1 RGGSL
6 VLSNVLLRHDVSTR
20 LDHLIHVED
29 ANLVLSRC
37 QITAPAASGDFAGD
51 LIAFRSVTTRPMPG
65 DPVRP
70 LFSEAVDQAVCR
82 ITDCVLITG
91 GTALQGE
98 LGRGIVVLSQSAVA
112 SGASAIELIP
122 SKVARHRFEANL
134 FLDHCTMT
142 SERSIVRLGP
152 WPGRA
157 PGPDRPWLVTS
168 RSCAF

>member
-1 RGGSL
+1 
-6 VLSNVLLRHDVSTR
+6 
-20 LDHLIHVED
+20 
-29 ANLVLSRC
+29 A
-37 QITAPAASGDFAGD
+37 
-51 LIAFRSVTTRPMPG
+51 
-65 DPVRP
+65 
-70 LFSEAVDQAVCR
+70 
-82 ITDCVLITG
+82 
-91 GTALQGE
+91 E

-168 RSCAF
+168 RSCAFLGMHDRQSRETVLLRADAEALSCGAIFWQAEDDTADVDYFIATGGELPASSRARDVQHQWVQFWGQNHMRRLGGPRGAGS

>member
-82 ITDCVLITG
+82 ITDWCLITG
-91 GTALQGE
+91 GAALQAA
-98 LGRGIVVLSQSAVA
+98 LAL
-112 SGASAIELIP
+112 
-122 SKVARHRFEANL
+122 
-134 FLDHCTMT
+134 
-142 SERSIVRLGP
+142 
-152 WPGRA
+152 
-157 PGPDRPWLVTS
+157 WLVVPS
-168 RSCAF
+168 R